1 MSKEKHSDE
10 KPHYLGHR
18 QRLRKKFAQHPT
30 RLSDYELLELLLF
43 YVFAR
48 KDTKPLA
55 KRILEQFKTLREAI
69 FANVFDLKKVKDMG
83 ESSTYLFLLMRE
95 IFSRVLLEKIQE
107 PISIISTSQVLD
119 YYKSLLEQQKKEQ
132 FRIMF
137 LNNKNKLIAEELM
150 YEGTVNST
158 AIYPREIVQKA
169 LNYGASAIIMV
180 HNHPGGDPKPSRQDI
195 IMTRAVKEIVQKLD
209 IVLLD
214 HIIIGTNST
223 TSLHEMAI
231 I

>member
-1 MSKEKHSDE
+1 MKSHSNE

-18 QRLRKKFAQHPT
+18 QRLRKKFESHPT
-30 RLSDYELLELLLF
+30 RLSDYELLELLFF

-55 KRILEQFKTLREAI
+55 KKIMERFKTLREAI
-69 FANVFDLKKVKDMG
+69 FANILDLKQIKDIG
-83 ESSTYLFLLMRE
+83 ESSTHLFLLMRE
-95 IFSRVLLEKIQE
+95 IFNRVLLERIQE

-209 IVLLD
+209 IVLFD
-214 HIIIGTNST
+214 HIIIGMNST
-223 TSLHEMAI
+223 ASLHEMGI